1 MKVGDIEV
9 DVKKSKRKTMSIFVE
24 RDGTVSAL
32 VPENLSDEEIQQ
44 VLDAKEYLI
53 NKHLAEWKEL
63 NHNKI
68 DREYVNGQSYLY
80 LGRNYRLR
88 LVEDDSIEIALKDG
102 FFELS
107 IHKLGKAKEL
117 FIDFYKKKLEVKIQ
131 PMVKTHLKRM
141 GLLANGIKVMELQN
155 RWGSCSAKGNLNFHW
170 KCAMAPVDV
179 INYIVAHEVVH
190 LKHPNHSREF
200 WNDLDKLIPNY
211 QSHIDWLREHGAGMD
226 L

>member
-9 DVKKSKRKTMSIFVE
+9 VVKRSKRKTMSIYVE
-24 RDGTVSAL
+24 RNGSVSAL
-32 VPENLSDEEIQQ
+32 VPENLSDKEIQH
-44 VLDAKEYLI
+44 VLEAKEYHI

-63 NHNKI
+63 NYNKI
-68 DREYVNGQSYLY
+68 EREYVNGQSYLY

-88 LVEDDSIEIALKDG
+88 LVDDEHQGIVIKDG
-102 FFELS
+102 YFELS
-107 IHKLGKAKEL
+107 KNKLEKAKGL
-117 FIDFYKKKLEVKIQ
+117 FKDFYKKKLELKIE
-131 PMVKTHLKRM
+131 PMVKNHLKRM
-141 GLLANGIKVMELQN
+141 GLSVNGIKVMELQN
-155 RWGSCSAKGNLNFHW
+155 RWGSCSIKGILNFHW

-211 QSHIDWLREHGAGMD
+211 QRHIDWLREQGAGMD